1 MGTNE
6 TNRRLSAGATCDEVG
21 DMISL
26 DTQLVAMTAAAASAN
41 ECVRAL
47 NNNNANNNTRNHG
60 WAGV

>member
-1 MGTNE
+1 
-6 TNRRLSAGATCDEVG
+6 
-21 DMISL
+21 MISL
-26 DTQLVAMTAAAASAN
+26 HAQLVAMTAASASAN